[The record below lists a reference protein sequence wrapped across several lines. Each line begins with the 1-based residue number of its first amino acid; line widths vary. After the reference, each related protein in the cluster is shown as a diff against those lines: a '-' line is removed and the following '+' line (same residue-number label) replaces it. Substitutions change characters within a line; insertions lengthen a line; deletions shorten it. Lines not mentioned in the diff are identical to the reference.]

1 MAKVK
6 WEDIIV
12 NGTVIGKKVKKEE
25 WLRLLEE
32 YDTEDDTEKDKIE
45 KNEKENEKKQ
55 DDKNY
60 LENEKN

>member
-25 WLRLLEE
+25 WLRFLE
-32 YDTEDDTEKDKIE
+32 EDDTEDDKIE

-60 LENEKN
+60 LENEKK